1 LLLLR
6 RRRLWSVTLRVWRV
20 LLLLLLLLLLLQELL
35 WGGARLI
42 HLRLL
47 LGMTGMLLYMQGR
60 H

>member
-1 LLLLR
+1 
-6 RRRLWSVTLRVWRV
+6 
-20 LLLLLLLLLLLQELL
+20 LLLLLLLLLLQELL